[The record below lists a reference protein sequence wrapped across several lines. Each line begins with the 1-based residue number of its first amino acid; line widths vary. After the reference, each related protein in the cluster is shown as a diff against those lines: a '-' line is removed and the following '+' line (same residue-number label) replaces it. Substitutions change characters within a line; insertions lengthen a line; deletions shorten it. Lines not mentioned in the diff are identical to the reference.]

1 MSLHTKTSKPSPS
14 FLGRVISVEGQI
26 VGIEHDGENKPD
38 IYDILTSKDN
48 PNVRLEVFSYK
59 NNSLLYCL
67 SLSSRT
73 LLHRGTHIISTGKS
87 IHIPIGQEIL
97 GRVMNL
103 FGEAQDMLP
112 SLSRLPTRSIYKSDI
127 NYSAVKTTTQM
138 VETGIKVVDFFT
150 PFLKGG
156 KIGFVGGAGV
166 GKTVLLTELLRNIT
180 SKHEGISVFAGI
192 GERIREGHELWK
204 YLEQAGT
211 LKKTVMILGQINE
224 NAAVRFRVAWA
235 ASALAEYFRD
245 QEKKDVLFFVDNVF
259 RFLQAGNELSALM
272 ETIPS
277 ELGYQATLESEI
289 AEFENRL
296 VTTENGSITSIQN
309 IYVPADELADPSVAA
324 IMSYVDSVVVLSRD
338 IASRGLYPAV
348 DPIKSS
354 SSFVNP
360 DILGVE
366 HYQVVTEAREILGE
380 YNRLSRI
387 VAIVGE
393 NELSARDQLT
403 YQRGKK
409 IIHYMTQPFYSTQNQ
424 TGRKGLFVARQNTVK
439 DVASIISGKL
449 DIVPPD
455 KLMYIGSLSEI
466 GITV

>member
-1 MSLHTKTSKPSPS
+1 MSHQINITNKFKGT
-14 FLGRVISVEGQI
+14 VISVVGQV
-26 VGIEHDGENKPD
+26 VGIESDGEHKPD
-38 IYDILTSKDN
+38 FFEILTTEEN
-48 PNVRLEVFSYK
+48 PSIRLEVFSYK
-59 NNSLLYCL
+59 NDTTIYCL

-73 LLHRGTHIISTGKS
+73 LLHRGMKIVSTGKP
-87 IHIPIGQEIL
+87 IHIPVGPEVL
-97 GRVMNL
+97 GRVINL
-103 FGEAQDMLP
+103 FGETQDMGP
-112 SLSRLPTRSIYKSDI
+112 SIEGLKTQSIYKKDAA
-127 NYSAVKTTTQM
+127 YSAVKTTTQM
-138 VETGIKVVDFFT
+138 VETGIKVIDFFT

-180 SKHEGISVFAGI
+180 RGQEGISVFAGI
-192 GERIREGHELWK
+192 GERIREGHELWQ
-204 YLEQAGT
+204 YLQESGT
-211 LKKTVMILGQINE
+211 LQKTVMILGQINE

-245 QEKKDVLFFVDNVF
+245 TQKKDVLIFVDNVF

-289 AEFENRL
+289 AQFENRL

-324 IMSYVDSVVVLSRD
+324 IMSYVDSIVVLSRD

-354 SSFVNP
+354 SSFIHPSIVGI
-360 DILGVE
+360 D
-366 HYQVVTEAREILGE
+366 HYQTVTEAREVLSE
-380 YNRLSRI
+380 YNRLARI

-409 IIHYMTQPFYSTQNQ
+409 IIHYMTQPFFSTQNQ
-424 TGRKGLFVARQNTVK
+424 TGRTGLFVPRAKTVEDIQK
-439 DVASIISGKL
+439 ILSGKA
-449 DIVPPD
+449 DIVPPE
-455 KLMYIGSLSEI
+455 KLLYIGSLDEI
-466 GITV
+466 GIRL

>member
-1 MSLHTKTSKPSPS
+1 MNIKNSKKSEPS
-14 FLGRVISVEGQI
+14 FLGRVVSVSGQV
-26 VGIEHDGENKPD
+26 VGIEYDGDHKPD
-38 IYDILTSKDN
+38 FSEILTAEND
-48 PNVRLEVFSYK
+48 PRVRLEVFSYK
-59 NNSLLYCL
+59 NNTLLYCL
-67 SLSSRT
+67 SLSPRT
-73 LLHRGTHIISTGKS
+73 LLARGMHIVSTGKS
-87 IHIPIGQEIL
+87 IHVPVGPQIL

-103 FGEAQDMLP
+103 FGEAQDMKG
-112 SLSRLPTRSIYKSDI
+112 SLAALPTKSIYRSETI
-127 NYSAVKTTTQM
+127 TTGVKTSTQI
-138 VETGIKVVDFFT
+138 VETGIKIIDFFT

-180 SKHEGISVFAGI
+180 TKLEGISVFAGI

-204 YLEQAGT
+204 YLQEAGT
-211 LKKTVMILGQINE
+211 LEKTVMILGQINE

-245 QEKKDVLFFVDNVF
+245 QEKKNVLFFVDNVF

-324 IMSYVDSVVVLSRD
+324 IMNYIDSVVVLSRD
-338 IASRGLYPAV
+338 IASRGIYPAV
-348 DPIKSS
+348 DPIKSA
-354 SSFVNP
+354 SSFINP
-360 DILGVE
+360 DVLGNE
-366 HYQVVTEAREILGE
+366 HYQNVTEAREILAE

-393 NELSARDQLT
+393 NELSAHDQLN

-409 IIHYMTQPFYSTQNQ
+409 IINYMTQPFFSAQNQ
-424 TGRKGLFVARQNTVK
+424 TGRPGLFVPRDKTIK
-439 DVASIISGKL
+439 DIRTILSGKA
-449 DIVPPD
+449 DIVPPE
-455 KLMYIGSLSEI
+455 KLLYIGSLSDV
-466 GITV
+466 GLNL